1 MISYVYLGILKYVIS
16 SCPAEIEGFSPFF
29 CDGVG
34 ARAVVTRHLMW
45 EGSMLLRSGD
55 LGWATGGRRDQT
67 RGDGCSGGRVPGSFR
82 VRLTFF
88 SFKEYRHALGSFFT
102 N

>member
-45 EGSMLLRSGD
+45 EGSMLLRSGRPG
-55 LGWATGGRRDQT
+55 LGNRRAQGPDT
-67 RGDGCSGGRVPGSFR
+67 R
-82 VRLTFF
+82 
-88 SFKEYRHALGSFFT
+88 
-102 N
+102 

>member
-1 MISYVYLGILKYVIS
+1 MSTWEIRELQQLPFYSRKKMISYVYLGILKYVIS

-45 EGSMLLRSGD
+45 EGSMLLRSGRPG
-55 LGWATGGRRDQT
+55 LGNRRAQGPDT
-67 RGDGCSGGRVPGSFR
+67 R
-82 VRLTFF
+82 
-88 SFKEYRHALGSFFT
+88 
-102 N
+102 